1 VVGSGERR
9 EPKLTALRYCWRMSE
24 PQQWPAMLTWRG
36 HNSPH
41 LESTRVNLTG
51 NRIRAYGRII
61 AARNDEHEAFSA
73 SYDLVTDEE
82 GITQRLSVSV
92 LRAGG
97 DRQVS
102 VTRDEQ
108 GNWLVNSLGGVVK
121 SGFNGAL
128 DVDMVLSSFF
138 NTLLLRRTRLHRN
151 PQNIDVPVMYLRLP
165 ELEVSEVTLKY
176 RSTTEGI
183 LVVSPVSESI
193 ITVDE
198 DGFILDYMGLAER
211 V

>member
-1 VVGSGERR
+1 MSA
-9 EPKLTALRYCWRMSE
+9 PDPTAS
-24 PQQWPAMLTWRG
+24 PNSWPAMLTWNG
-36 HNSPH
+36 HEATQ
-41 LESTRVNLTG
+41 LESARVSLAG

-61 AARNDEHEAFSA
+61 SAANAKHEAFSA

-102 VTRDEQ
+102 VTRDTQ
-108 GNWLVNSLGGVVK
+108 GNWLVHTLGSVVK

-128 DVDMVLSSFF
+128 DVDMELSSFF
-138 NTLLLRRTRLHRN
+138 NTLLLRRTGLHQRA
-151 PQNIDVPVMYLRLP
+151 QNIDVPVMYLRLP
-165 ELEVSEVTLKY
+165 ELEVSEVTLQY
-176 RSTTEGI
+176 RADPHGVR
-183 LVVSPVSESI
+183 VVSPVSESV
-193 ITVDE
+193 ITIDP
-198 DGFILDYMGLAER
+198 DGFILDYPGLARR